1 MRPWKPEYWILVLLL
16 AGGLFTSGYFVGRT
30 TATPDGT
37 AAVIVQTQPQPEAEL
52 VKVEQTAAEQ
62 VQETTAPPAQET
74 PAEEAEP
81 AARGPVNLNTAT
93 LEELM
98 ELPGIGETL
107 AQRILDYR
115 ESNGPFVLPEDLLEV
130 SGIGEKKL
138 EALDGLICV
147 K

>member
-1 MRPWKPEYWILVLLL
+1 MRPWKPEYWILALLL

-37 AAVIVQTQPQPEAEL
+37 AAVIVQTQPQPE
-52 VKVEQTAAEQ
+52 VEVERVEAEQ
-62 VQETTAPPAQET
+62 VEETTEPPAQENS
-74 PAEEAEP
+74 AEEAEP
-81 AARGPVNLNTAT
+81 TTRGQVNLNTAT

-115 ESNGPFVLPEDLLEV
+115 ENNGPFVLTEDLLEV

>member
-1 MRPWKPEYWILVLLL
+1 MRPWKPEYWILALLL

-37 AAVIVQTQPQPEAEL
+37 AAVIVQTQPQPE
-52 VKVEQTAAEQ
+52 VEVERVEAEQ
-62 VQETTAPPAQET
+62 VEETAGPPVQENS
-74 PAEEAEP
+74 AEEAEP
-81 AARGPVNLNTAT
+81 TTRGPVNLNTAT

>member
-1 MRPWKPEYWILVLLL
+1 MRPWKPEYWILALLL
-16 AGGLFTSGYFVGRT
+16 SGGLFTSGYFVGRT

-37 AAVIVQTQPQPEAEL
+37 AAVIVQTQPQPE
-52 VKVEQTAAEQ
+52 VEVERVEAEQ
-62 VQETTAPPAQET
+62 VEETPAPPAQEN
-74 PAEEAEP
+74 PVEQAEP
-81 AARGPVNLNTAT
+81 TTPGPVNLNTAT

-115 ESNGPFVLPEDLLEV
+115 ENNGPFVLTEDLLEV

>member
-1 MRPWKPEYWILVLLL
+1 MKQWKPEYMILVLLL
-16 AGGLFTSGYFVGRT
+16 AGALFTGGYFLGRA

-37 AAVIVQTQPQPEAEL
+37 AAVIVQTRPTAEPE
-52 VKVEQTAAEQ
+52 TADA
-62 VQETTAPPAQET
+62 A
-74 PAEEAEP
+74 EAEP
-81 AARGPVNLNTAT
+81 SEEMSAETVNLNTAT

-115 ESNGPFVLPEDLLEV
+115 EANGGFGTVEELLEV

-138 EALDGLICV
+138 EAMEGLIYV

>member
-1 MRPWKPEYWILVLLL
+1 MKQWKPELLILGLLL
-16 AGGLFTSGYFVGRT
+16 AGALFTGGYFLGRA
-30 TATPDGT
+30 TATPDST
-37 AAVIVQTQPQPEAEL
+37 AAVIVQTRPTAEPETEDAAESEEMPEAS
-52 VKVEQTAAEQ
+52 
-62 VQETTAPPAQET
+62 TT
-74 PAEEAEP
+74 EP
-81 AARGPVNLNTAT
+81 VDLNTAT

-115 ESNGPFVLPEDLLEV
+115 EANGGFGTVEELLEV

-138 EALDGLICV
+138 EAMEGLICV

>member
-1 MRPWKPEYWILVLLL
+1 MRPWKPEYWILALLL
-16 AGGLFTSGYFVGRT
+16 SGGLFTSGYFVGRT

-37 AAVIVQTQPQPEAEL
+37 AAVIVQTQPQPE
-52 VKVEQTAAEQ
+52 VEVERVEAEQ
-62 VQETTAPPAQET
+62 VEETTEPPAQEN
-74 PAEEAEP
+74 PVEEAEP
-81 AARGPVNLNTAT
+81 TTRGPVNLNTAT

-115 ESNGPFVLPEDLLEV
+115 ENNGPFVLTEDLLEV

>member
-1 MRPWKPEYWILVLLL
+1 MRPWKPEYWILALLL

-37 AAVIVQTQPQPEAEL
+37 AAVIVQTQPQPEAEQL
-52 VKVEQTAAEQ
+52 E
-62 VQETTAPPAQET
+62 ETTELPEQET
-74 PAEEAEP
+74 PVEEAEP
-81 AARGPVNLNTAT
+81 STRGPVNLNTAT

-115 ESNGPFVLPEDLLEV
+115 ESNGPFALPEDLMEV

>member
-1 MRPWKPEYWILVLLL
+1 MRPWKPEYWILALLL
-16 AGGLFTSGYFVGRT
+16 SGGLFTSGYFVGRT

-37 AAVIVQTQPQPEAEL
+37 AAVIVQTQPQPE
-52 VKVEQTAAEQ
+52 VEVERVEAEQ
-62 VQETTAPPAQET
+62 VEETTEPPAQET
-74 PAEEAEP
+74 PVEDAEP
-81 AARGPVNLNTAT
+81 TTRGPVNLNTAT

-115 ESNGPFVLPEDLLEV
+115 ENNGPFVLTEDLLEV

>member
-1 MRPWKPEYWILVLLL
+1 MRPWKPEYWILALLL

-37 AAVIVQTQPQPEAEL
+37 AAVIVQTQPQPE
-52 VKVEQTAAEQ
+52 VEAEQ
-62 VQETTAPPAQET
+62 VEVDHTEAATEPPTQENPTEA
-74 PAEEAEP
+74 AEP
-81 AARGPVNLNTAT
+81 SARGPVDLNTAT

-98 ELPGIGETL
+98 ELPGIGETP

-115 ESNGPFVLPEDLLEV
+115 ESNGPFVLTEDLLEV

>member
-1 MRPWKPEYWILVLLL
+1 MRPWKPEYWILALLL

-37 AAVIVQTQPQPEAEL
+37 AAVIVQTQPQPE
-52 VKVEQTAAEQ
+52 VEVERVEAEQ
-62 VQETTAPPAQET
+62 VEETTEPPAQENLV
-74 PAEEAEP
+74 EEAEP
-81 AARGPVNLNTAT
+81 TTRGPVNLNTAT

-115 ESNGPFVLPEDLLEV
+115 ENNGPFVLTEDLLEV